1 MKNSTGQSCLTVFF
15 IILFG
20 FIGPLAITI
29 YTLTSD
35 SVTMIGA
42 FFICIIAM
50 ICCFIFINEEPL
62 NWIIA
67 GSVSF
72 IYALIFCT
80 WYSEIVLEGNYND
93 GGLGDLIGMFLM
105 TFTLLLPSCLIGD
118 SIRFKYK
125 KYKKQLNKLN
135 NKNILIEKINNIKK
149 SILEL
154 EVENQNID
162 IKIQRYKTILNL
174 IDLFQR
180 CGQDIVY
187 DNEIKSICDL
197 NNLKKKN
204 KKHIKIKKEELEKL

>member
-118 SIRFKYK
+118 SIRFNYK
-125 KYKKQLNKLN
+125 KYKENKKL
-135 NKNILIEKINNIKK
+135 EKINNIKK

>member
-15 IILFG
+15 IILFW

-35 SVTMIGA
+35 SVTMIVA

-105 TFTLLLPSCLIGD
+105 TFTLLLPSCLIG
-118 SIRFKYK
+118 IVV
-125 KYKKQLNKLN
+125 QLSRQ
-135 NKNILIEKINNIKK
+135 K
-149 SILEL
+149 S
-154 EVENQNID
+154 
-162 IKIQRYKTILNL
+162 KTFIMNW
-174 IDLFQR
+174 
-180 CGQDIVY
+180 
-187 DNEIKSICDL
+187 
-197 NNLKKKN
+197 
-204 KKHIKIKKEELEKL
+204 